1 MNTALARELKVAL
14 VTETYPPEVNG
25 VAATFARVV
34 QGLAE
39 RGHRLHLVRPR
50 QGPTDCAQPA
60 TLLWQ
65 ETLVRGLPIPRYPSL
80 RMGMPAAS
88 ELARLWRQNRPDVVH
103 IATEGPLGWSAL
115 RAARRLG
122 LPVVSEFRTNFQAY
136 AQHYG
141 VGWVGQGV
149 QAWLRHFHNRT
160 DRTMVPTRQLAS
172 ELAAR
177 GFERLSVIAR
187 GVDAQ
192 RFDPAHRDP
201 ALRAQWG
208 ASDHTRVVLCVGR
221 IAPEKNLATVMDAWR
236 AMRNANPDTRLV
248 MVGDGPDRERWQRQC
263 PDAVFAGTLRGAELA
278 RAYASADVFLFAS
291 MTETFGNV
299 VPEAMAS
306 GLAVLAYEHAAAG
319 ELIEHGVN
327 GQIAP
332 LGNRCAFMRMA
343 ARLAID
349 AGRVERLRQQARACA
364 LSLDWQRIVS
374 GIEGEYRATLS
385 ARRAQR
391 PALSPNIPVQQ
402 HLPTPAAFSPWR

>member
-1 MNTALARELKVAL
+1 MDPHPARALKVAL

-25 VAATFARVV
+25 VAATFARAV

-39 RGHRLHLVRPR
+39 RGHRLHLTRPR
-50 QGPTDCAQPA
+50 QNACDFAQPA
-60 TLLWQ
+60 TPFWQ
-65 ETLVRGLPIPRYPSL
+65 ETLVRGLPIPRYPEL
-80 RMGMPAAS
+80 RMGMPATAHFS
-88 ELARLWRQNRPDVVH
+88 QQWQQDTPDVVH

-115 RAARRLG
+115 CAARRLG
-122 LPVVSEFRTNFQAY
+122 VPVVSEFRTNFHAY

-141 VGWVGQGV
+141 LGWLGLGV
-149 QAWLRHFHNRT
+149 EAWLRHFHNRT
-160 DRTMVPTRQLAS
+160 DRTMVPTRRLAS
-172 ELAAR
+172 ELGGR

-192 RFDPAHRDP
+192 RFTPARRDP

-208 ASDHTRVVLCVGR
+208 ATAHTRVAMCVGR
-221 IAPEKNLATVMDAWR
+221 LAAEKNLETVIDAWS
-236 AMRNANPDTRLV
+236 AMHQANPDTRLV
-248 MVGDGPDRERWQRQC
+248 MVGDGPERERWQQLC
-263 PDAVFAGTLRGAELA
+263 PQAIFAGTLRGEELA

-319 ELIEHGVN
+319 ELIQHGVN

-332 LGNRCAFMRMA
+332 LANRSAFLRMA

-349 AGRVERLRQQARACA
+349 AGRVERLRLQARATA
-364 LSLDWQRIVS
+364 LSLDWEHIIA
-374 GIEGEYRATLS
+374 GIEGEYLS
-385 ARRAQR
+385 AIAGRQPTRPLRA
-391 PALSPNIPVQQ
+391 PALQPQ
-402 HLPTPAAFSPWR
+402 